1 MTSLLDQANNQANR
15 EAFLDRLAKKSGRS
29 RHQLADHPFKPLNDL
44 PEQMLADLTPTELL
58 DAAKQ
63 NSESVNAELVVKSS
77 AELADYLTELAHQDQ
92 AKRLLLPGVDAS
104 EWADYQLDGW
114 AQNPGVEHVATWS
127 PTLDRDQ
134 NEQNA
139 DQADIAIGLADYLIA
154 ATGSVTVVNRP
165 EMGRGFNFLP
175 THYVALV
182 PQSGLVRS
190 TRQAMVNYEH
200 RFSEGL
206 KTSAITIISG
216 PSNSGDIEMELVVG
230 VHGPVQCTYV
240 VISDR

>member
-92 AKRLLLPGVDAS
+92 AKRLLLPRVDAS

-114 AQNPGVEHVATWS
+114 AQNPGVEHV
-127 PTLDRDQ
+127 
-134 NEQNA
+134 
-139 DQADIAIGLADYLIA
+139 

-200 RFSEGL
+200 RFAEGL

>member
-15 EAFLDRLAKKSGRS
+15 EAFLDRLAKKLGRS

-44 PEQMLADLTPTELL
+44 PEQMLA
-58 DAAKQ
+58 
-63 NSESVNAELVVKSS
+63 ELVVKAS
-77 AELADYLTELAHQDQ
+77 AEVADDLTELAPQDQ

-200 RFSEGL
+200 RFAEGL

>member
-29 RHQLADHPFKPLNDL
+29 RHQLANHPFKPLN
-44 PEQMLADLTPTELL
+44 DLTPTELL

-63 NSESVNAELVVKSS
+63 NSESVNAELMVKSS

-200 RFSEGL
+200 RFAEGL

>member
-44 PEQMLADLTPTELL
+44 PEQVL
-58 DAAKQ
+58 
-63 NSESVNAELVVKSS
+63 AELVVKSS

-200 RFSEGL
+200 SFAEGL

>member
-165 EMGRGFNFLP
+165 EMGRGLTSSPPTTLP
-175 THYVALV
+175 WFHKAAWFV
-182 PQSGLVRS
+182 PPARRWLTMS
-190 TRQAMVNYEH
+190 TVSLRA
-200 RFSEGL
+200 
-206 KTSAITIISG
+206 
-216 PSNSGDIEMELVVG
+216 
-230 VHGPVQCTYV
+230 
-240 VISDR
+240 